1 MKFNEAIY
9 KITGKIFLNSLEK
22 NTATSSSLEI
32 TVPHGFVISHD
43 LQKYLDL
50 EDTKELMKYLSQCS
64 ASYSDWTRTFF
75 KNWEQIEKQT
85 DFSFAFHQVIHYLT
99 TYFSDLGLMNSDEIY
114 IPNTEIESFSMRE
127 LLKAPLK
134 VLKLISKEEVEETI
148 VNLIS
153 SGIALSQ
160 ETTDNIFDAAIEVG
174 INPILFLKNSKNR
187 EFSCLVR
194 KRFNILPDHPL
205 DFLRQ
210 AVYLATEKTLL
221 IKDKNTIHSLGTCEE
236 SKNLLKAYCALNSE
250 GMKELSKY
258 FYRFKPLFLALKDTT
273 TSSYINRIRRL
284 AKKNHVPMEVDLL
297 SSITEKISLNE
308 KIDFLE
314 LEREIRRVPIFRAF
328 SLLKSIQN
336 MYSENKVYR
345 VRNGKVWA
353 EKNFNDSYKNFN
365 DSYKAYSN
373 SAKVFDL
380 IKDVILEKID
390 ENVSEKKI
398 YLPKNITY
406 AVPTSEK
413 DFVGFIPCESYVT
426 INPEKSALI
435 GVHWENRKDNNFNR
449 VDLDLSMR
457 SLTEKIG
464 WDRSYRNEDLGIWFS
479 GDITDAPPPHG
490 ATEFFRING
499 DRDLAYSVNLHSYTR
514 NEANYDIV
522 IGEMN
527 SEEKERVFVPSAKIF
542 QYQSSINNSK
552 DLGIYVQKDGK
563 KRFYFK
569 NLQISEGITSKAA
582 EYKKIIIEKSLEDLD
597 NQFSLEWI
605 LKRTTA
611 ILVDNPSE
619 ADIDLSVDKLSSDSI
634 IKLFI

>member
-9 KITGKIFLNSLEK
+9 RITGKIFLTDLEE
-22 NTATSSSLEI
+22 NNEMFSSLRI
-32 TVPHGFVISHD
+32 TVPHGFIINYD

-50 EDTKELMKYLSQCS
+50 EDTKELMTCLSRCS

-75 KNWEQIEKQT
+75 KNWKQIEKQT

-99 TYFSDLGLMNSDEIY
+99 TYYSDLGLMNSDEVY

-210 AVYLATEKTLL
+210 AVYIATEKTLL
-221 IKDKNTIHSLGTCEE
+221 IKDKTTIEAIKN
-236 SKNLLKAYCALNSE
+236 SKEAKDWLNSYCIQVK
-250 GMKELSKY
+250 GSMVELSKY
-258 FYRFKPLFLALKDTT
+258 FYRFKPLILAMKDERTAEHV
-273 TSSYINRIRRL
+273 NRIRRL
-284 AKKNHVPMEVDLL
+284 AKKNHVPMEVDFL
-297 SSITEKISLNE
+297 SSITEKIRLNE

-328 SLLKSIQN
+328 SLLKSMQN
-336 MYSENKVYR
+336 MHSENKVYR
-345 VRNGKVWA
+345 IRNGKVWA
-353 EKNFNDSYKNFN
+353 EKNFN

-413 DFVGFIPCESYVT
+413 DFVGFIPCGSYVT
-426 INPEKSALI
+426 IDSDKSALI
-435 GVHWENRKDNNFNR
+435 GVHWENRKDAKNDSWRGDR
-449 VDLDLSMR
+449 VDLDLSMS

-479 GDITDAPPPHG
+479 GDIIDAPPPHG

-499 DRDLAYSVNLHSYTR
+499 KSDLAYSVNLHSYTQ
-514 NEANYDIV
+514 NEVNYDLI

-542 QYQSSINNSK
+542 QYQSSIDNSK

-569 NLQISEGITSKAA
+569 NLQTSEGRTSKAA

>member
-1 MKFNEAIY
+1 MEFNESVY
-9 KITGKIFLNSLEK
+9 KLTGKIYLK
-22 NTATSSSLEI
+22 NPVQKNLISPVLEI
-32 TVPHGFVISHD
+32 TVPHGFVINPY

-50 EDTKELMKYLSQCS
+50 EETKELMKYLSQCS

-75 KNWEQIEKQT
+75 KNWRQIEKQT
-85 DFSFAFHQVIHYLT
+85 DFSFAFHQVVHYLSV
-99 TYFSDLGLMNSDEIY
+99 YYYDSRILDSDEVY
-114 IPNTEIESFSMRE
+114 IPNTEITNFSMKE

-148 VNLIS
+148 INLIS

-160 ETTDNIFDAAIEVG
+160 ETLDNIFQAAREVG

-194 KRFNILPDHPL
+194 KTFNILPDHPL

-210 AVYLATEKTLL
+210 AVYIATGRTLL
-221 IKDKNTIHSLGTCEE
+221 IKDKDTIEAIKN
-236 SKNLLKAYCALNSE
+236 SKEVKDWLNSYCIQTKGSMVE
-250 GMKELSKY
+250 MSKY
-258 FYRFKPLFLALKDTT
+258 FYRFKPLILAMKDKRTAEH
-273 TSSYINRIRRL
+273 INRIRRL
-284 AKKNHVPMEVDLL
+284 AKKNHVPMEKDFL
-297 SSITEKISLNE
+297 SSITEMIKLHE
-308 KIDFLE
+308 EIDFKRLE
-314 LEREIRRVPIFRAF
+314 EELKKATIFRAF

-336 MYSENKVYR
+336 LYSENKVYR

-353 EKNFNDSYKNFN
+353 EKNSEDSHKFYLSSNDVFKVIR
-365 DSYKAYSN
+365 DS
-373 SAKVFDL
+373 
-380 IKDVILEKID
+380 ILERID

-413 DFVGFIPCESYVT
+413 DFVGFIPCGSYVT
-426 INPEKSALI
+426 IDSDKSALI
-435 GVHWENRKDNNFNR
+435 GVHWENRKDAKNDSWRGNR
-449 VDLDLSMR
+449 VDLDLSMN

-464 WDRSYRNEDLGIWFS
+464 WDRSYRNTNLGIWFS

-499 DRDLAYSVNLHSYTR
+499 KNDLVYSVNLHSYTQ
-514 NEANYDIV
+514 NEVGYDLI
-522 IGEMN
+522 IGEMD
-527 SEEKERVFVPSAKIF
+527 SEEKGRVFVPSAKIF
-542 QYQSSINNSK
+542 QYQSSIDNSK
-552 DLGIYVQKDGK
+552 DLGIYIQKDGK

-569 NLQISEGITSKAA
+569 NLQTSEGRTSKAA

-597 NQFSLEWI
+597 NQLTLDWI